1 MTLRSQE
8 VAMTDSVQLDQ
19 MSPGGIFEIS
29 AGAPRSYRGLTVFP
43 LISEPRSPLPYD
55 LLLDA
60 IGEGSLKIR
69 EVRSGTVPNLLAH
82 NVGTT
87 DVLILDGEQLI
98 GARQNRI
105 TNRSI
110 LLAAGAKTEI
120 PVSCMEQGRWHFTS
134 EEFAPAPKARHAP
147 TNVRRHAKFA
157 EMEVAV
163 ATGRGRRDSAA
174 MAQGQVWNSIS
185 ELSDRLGGRSDTGAM
200 DEVYDHLDTD
210 LESWLA
216 HFPSEPGQVGLL
228 AFLGS
233 RPLAIDALGCSE
245 LWARVHRRFLGGYVM
260 DALAW
265 QGGATAGST
274 ALDTPDEHAAEIF
287 LAAVAGARRIESDTV
302 GSGTYRVLAG
312 AAIGGELIVDG
323 VGDPR
328 LVHLSAFPSD
338 DDRRG
343 TRPVNHQDEGS
354 PLAPPS
360 RRRST

>member
-1 MTLRSQE
+1 
-8 VAMTDSVQLDQ
+8 MTDSVQFAQ
-19 MSPGGIFEIS
+19 TSPSGILEIQ
-29 AGAPRSYRGLTVFP
+29 AGVPRSFRGLTVFP
-43 LISEPRSPLPYD
+43 LIAEPGQQLPYD
-55 LLLDA
+55 LLIDA
-60 IGEGSLKIR
+60 IGQGSLKIS
-69 EVRSGTVPNLLAH
+69 EIGSGTVPNLLAR
-82 NVGTT
+82 NVGAT

-147 TNVRRHAKFA
+147 SYVRRHARAA
-157 EMEVAV
+157 EVSVAM

-174 MAQGQVWNSIS
+174 MAQGLVWNSID
-185 ELSDRLGGRSDTGAM
+185 ELSRKLGGESDTGAM
-200 DEVYDHLDTD
+200 DDVYERRDTD
-210 LESWLA
+210 VESWLA
-216 HFPSEPGQVGLL
+216 HFPSVQCQVGLL

-233 RPLAIDALGCSE
+233 RPLAMDTLGCTE

-265 QGGATAGST
+265 QGSAPDESSAAG
-274 ALDTPDEHAAEIF
+274 TPDSHAAEQF
-287 LAAVAGARRIESDTV
+287 LAAVASARRIGSDTV
-302 GSGTYRVLAG
+302 GSGEYRVLAG
-312 AAIGGELIVDG
+312 GAIGGELITEAVDEMN
-323 VGDPR
+323 

-338 DDRRG
+338 DGGEG
-343 TRPVNHQDEGS
+343 TRPVTRPGEGS

-360 RRRST
+360 RRRSM

>member
-1 MTLRSQE
+1 MTNR
-8 VAMTDSVQLDQ
+8 VQPDQ
-19 MSPGGIFEIS
+19 MPPGRLLEIR
-29 AGAPRSYRGLTVFP
+29 AAAPSTYRGLTVFP
-43 LISEPRSPLPYD
+43 LIAESRAPLPYD

-60 IGEGSLKIR
+60 IAAGSLTIR
-69 EVRSGTVPNLLAH
+69 EIGSGTVPSLLAH

-134 EEFAPAPKARHAP
+134 EEFAPAPRARHAP

-157 EMEVAV
+157 EMKVAV

-174 MAQGQVWNSIS
+174 MAQEQVWSSIS
-185 ELSDRLGGRSDTGAM
+185 ELSDKLGGKSDTGAM
-200 DEVYDHLDTD
+200 DDVYDRRDSD
-210 LESWLA
+210 VESWLA
-216 HFPSEPGQVGLL
+216 HFPSERGQVGLL

-265 QGGATAGST
+265 QRGGAAGST
-274 ALDTPDEHAAEIF
+274 TDDVPDEQTAGRF
-287 LAAVAGARRIESDTV
+287 LATVGSAKRIESDTV
-302 GSGTYRVLAG
+302 GSGDYRVLVG
-312 AAIGGELIVDG
+312 PVVGGELSADNFEE
-323 VGDPR
+323 PR
-328 LVHLSAFPSD
+328 LVHLSAFPAHN
-338 DDRRG
+338 DRRG
-343 TRPVNHQDEGS
+343 TPSENRHPEGS

>member
-1 MTLRSQE
+1 
-8 VAMTDSVQLDQ
+8 MTDSVQLDR
-19 MSPGGIFEIS
+19 MTPGGIFEMS
-29 AGAPRSYRGLTVFP
+29 AGAPTSYGGLTVFP
-43 LISEPRSPLPYD
+43 LISEPRTALQYD

-60 IGEGSLKIR
+60 IGAGSLRIR
-69 EVRSGTVPNLLAH
+69 EVGSGTVPSLFAH

-174 MAQGQVWNSIS
+174 MAQGQVWSSIS
-185 ELSDRLGGRSDTGAM
+185 EMSDRLGGRSDTGAM

-210 LESWLA
+210 VESWLA
-216 HFPSEPGQVGLL
+216 HFPPEPGQVGLL

-233 RPLAIDALGCSE
+233 RPLAIDALGCAE

-265 QGGATAGST
+265 QGGATAAST
-274 ALDTPDEHAAEIF
+274 ARDTPDEQAAERF
-287 LAAVAGARRIESDTV
+287 LEAVGSARRIESDTV

-312 AAIGGELIVDG
+312 AAIGGELTADDL
-323 VGDPR
+323 GDPR
-328 LVHLSAFPSD
+328 LVHLSAFPSED
-338 DDRRG
+338 QSRGRRQA
-343 TRPVNHQDEGS
+343 THRDEGS

-360 RRRST
+360 RRRSR